1 MVFPEMI
8 ARLTKP
14 DEVGNICAVIS
25 MKSPHFCLSGKA
37 LVALSDF
44 ISQSFFFP
52 INVLFLVQCLA
63 FI

>member
-14 DEVGNICAVIS
+14 DEVGNICAVVS
-25 MKSPHFCLSGKA
+25 MKSPHFCLSGKV

-44 ISQSFFFP
+44 RSQVFFLS
-52 INVLFLVQCLA
+52 N
-63 FI
+63 